1 MEKFG
6 GAGMEIRPIDF
17 CDEEA
22 YRSFLASFK
31 NDDNPFVAPETTR
44 EVTDFKVFVEN
55 SRAQERKA
63 AHPDYST
70 VTTYYTFVDG
80 SIAARIAC
88 RWQLEKG
95 NLSTVGGHTG
105 YQTSP
110 KFRRQG
116 IMTKPLNFALEEY
129 GKRGISP
136 VLITAREDNIAS
148 RHIIEKAGGALEN
161 SIDLE
166 DGQRLARY

>member
-1 MEKFG
+1 
-6 GAGMEIRPIDF
+6 MEIRPIDF

-22 YRSFLASFK
+22 YCSFLASFK

-80 SIAARIAC
+80 VALLRE
-88 RWQLEKG
+88 LLVVG
-95 NLSTVGGHTG
+95 NLKKEIYRLLVD
-105 YQTSP
+105 
-110 KFRRQG
+110 
-116 IMTKPLNFALEEY
+116 
-129 GKRGISP
+129 ISAIQP
-136 VLITAREDNIAS
+136 HQNLDDKVL
-148 RHIIEKAGGALEN
+148 
-161 SIDLE
+161 
-166 DGQRLARY
+166 

>member
-22 YRSFLASFK
+22 YCSFLASFK

-55 SRAQERKA
+55 SRAQKREA

-95 NLSTVGGHTG
+95 NLSTVGGHIG